1 MPAKKKTG
9 ARSSSAAKKTS
20 PKKTNKRKNDNGKQP
35 SARTLHQILPWVF
48 GLIALFL
55 VCCYFIPSLT
65 GALGAFIKNVFY
77 GLFSIGAFAI
87 PAILVIMAL
96 FWKKD
101 VDARYVKYRVTF
113 AVFSTVNL
121 AVIMHGINGAKD
133 VFNPAELFK
142 DGCELKGG
150 GAIGGVIGSA
160 LYAAIGYIGLYIV
173 AVSLF
178 VIMTI
183 FLCGL
188 TPHAIGVYIAYYFHE
203 RKERRLA
210 EVEDEEPVL
219 YTDKPEPYVPD
230 DDGPYGG
237 EYDQPTEIKDVLTE
251 DSPYEPMEFFG
262 EDAEQVEPEPEELA
276 GEIITPVNDEPGK
289 KKFPD
294 SEGAVDLTDI
304 FGDNVDM
311 IGGEFVPSD
320 GAIVPDGE
328 AFDNAIKVER
338 TALNEGAAPE
348 AEEKPKKEPRK
359 YIFPPITLLYTDNKH
374 FDVDRKEIEAKAVK
388 LIETLASFK
397 VKAKISDISTGPAIT
412 RYELVPE
419 EGVRVRSIANL
430 VDDIALAMATQ
441 GIRIEAPIP
450 GKAAV
455 GIEVPNE
462 KVSTVYLRDLIEDEQ
477 FKKNKSRVNVALGMD
492 VAGTPIYLDIAK
504 MPHLLIAGTTG
515 SGKSVCIHS
524 MIISILYKATP
535 DEVRMILIDPKKV
548 EFKSYNGLPHLLVPV
563 VSDKNKAAGA
573 LQWAVN
579 EMERRYNLIEEA
591 GVRDIY
597 HYNLATKDDPTF
609 EFLPQIVIAIDEFA
623 DLMLSAPDSVE
634 DCVCRLA
641 QKARA
646 AGMHLI
652 IGTQRPS
659 VDVITG
665 LIKSNFP
672 SRIALTVKSQVDS
685 RTMID
690 MAGAEKLIGHG
701 DMLFAPVGSFK
712 PIRVQGTFVSEQEIE
727 EVTGYI
733 KAKSGGTEYDDHV
746 IEDIEREAAKCTSK
760 KSGGSS
766 FDDEGDE
773 ENDPMLKSAIELA
786 VDAGK
791 ISTSLIQ
798 RKLSLGYGRAAKLID
813 KMEQMGI
820 VSAPEGNKPRE
831 VLLTRQE
838 YMEMVVN
845 NDNL

>member
-1 MPAKKKTG
+1 MAASKKNAGKRSGAGTSSAKASKKKNNQK
-9 ARSSSAAKKTS
+9 AKEPSS
-20 PKKTNKRKNDNGKQP
+20 
-35 SARTLHQILPWVF
+35 RTIHQVIPWIFVLVAVF
-48 GLIALFL
+48 LL
-55 VCCYFIPSLT
+55 CCYFIPSLT
-65 GALGAFIKNVFY
+65 GALGGVIKSFFY
-77 GLFSIGAFAI
+77 GMFSIGAFAV
-87 PAILVIMAL
+87 PVILVVMAL

-101 VDARYVKYRVTF
+101 VDKSYVKYRLIF
-113 AVFSTVNL
+113 ALLSLINL
-121 AVIMHGINGAKD
+121 SVIMHGINGNKQIFSP
-133 VFNPAELFK
+133 VELFK
-142 DGCELKGG
+142 DGCELRGG

-160 LYAAIGYIGLYIV
+160 LFAAIGYIGLYIV
-173 AVSLF
+173 SISLF
-178 VIMTI
+178 ALMTI

-188 TPHAIGVYIAYYFHE
+188 TPHAIAVYVSYYLHE
-203 RKERRLA
+203 RRENREQKKEER
-210 EVEDEEPVL
+210 EKL
-219 YTDKPEPYVPD
+219 YLDKPEPYVPD
-230 DDGPYGG
+230 DDRPFEG
-237 EYDQPTEIKDVLTE
+237 EVYDQPTEIKDVLTE
-251 DSPYEPMEFFG
+251 DSPYEPIDFYE
-262 EDAEQVEPEPEELA
+262 EEAAAAAEEQSS
-276 GEIITPVNDEPGK
+276 EILTPVSDEPGK

-294 SEGAVDLTDI
+294 AEGSVDLTEI
-304 FGDNVDM
+304 FGDSVDM

-320 GAIVPDGE
+320 DAVVPDQE
-328 AFDNAIKVER
+328 AFENAIEVER
-338 TALNEGAAPE
+338 ETLNEGAAPV
-348 AEEKPKKEPRK
+348 EEKPKPEPKK
-359 YIFPPITLLYTDNKH
+359 YIFPPITLLESGNKH
-374 FDVDRKEIEAKAVK
+374 FDVDRKEIESRAVK
-388 LIETLASFK
+388 LIDTLASFK
-397 VKAKISDISTGPAIT
+397 VNAKISDIATGPTIT

-441 GIRIEAPIP
+441 GVRIEAPIP

-462 KVSTVYLRDLIEDEQ
+462 KVATVHLRDLIEDEQ

-492 VAGTPIYLDIAK
+492 VAGAPIYLDIAK

-515 SGKSVCIHS
+515 SGKSVCINS

-535 DEVRMILIDPKKV
+535 DEVKLILIDPKRV
-548 EFKSYNGLPHLLVPV
+548 EFNIFNGLPHLLVPV
-563 VSDKNKAAGA
+563 VTDRKKAAGA

-579 EMERRYNLIEEA
+579 EMERRYDLMEDA

-609 EFLPQIVIAIDEFA
+609 EFLPQIVVIIDEFA
-623 DLMLSAPDSVE
+623 DLMQTAPDSVE

-646 AGMHLI
+646 AGLHLI

-672 SRIALTVKSQVDS
+672 SRIAFSVKSQVDS

-701 DMLFAPVGSFK
+701 DMLYAPLGAFK
-712 PIRVQGTFVSEQEIE
+712 PIRVQGTFVSPQEIE
-727 EVTGYI
+727 AVTGFV
-733 KAKSGGTEYDDHV
+733 KAKAGEIDYDEGV
-746 IEDIEREAAKCTSK
+746 IEGIEREAARCATK
-760 KSGGSS
+760 KSGGGGAS
-766 FDDEGDE
+766 FEGEDDE

-786 VDAGK
+786 VDSGK

-820 VSAPEGNKPRE
+820 VGPQDGNKPRE
-831 VLLTRQE
+831 ILLTRQE
-838 YMEMVVN
+838 YMEMIVH
-845 NDNL
+845 NDM